1 MKAVT
6 GVFNSSSEG
15 RHAILKLRALGIS
28 DENLNFLTPS
38 DAARELTEVPT
49 LETEQPGM
57 GKAIGAVVGGVTG
70 AALGPIGLAFVSL
83 LVPGVGAVAAAGL
96 YAAALLGVGGAA
108 AGAAV
113 GGTLEDSMSDGL
125 PKDELFVYEDALRR
139 GRTVVIALA
148 KDDEQAEAAR
158 TALEEVG
165 AESIDAA
172 RKQWW
177 IGLRD
182 AEAERYSAGGR
193 ISPRQNRSSRRDL
206 PPPCIRTS
214 AAGSSL
220 KRAVNCGNAIVKC
233 TIRNR
238 SGTAT
243 NGDSTTTAVCR
254 KNTAPASRFEARE
267 IQHPGSLR
275 SLRAGSNRLDP

>member
-38 DAARELTEVPT
+38 DAARELTKVPT

-165 AESIDAA
+165 AETIDAA

-193 ISPRQNRSSRRDL
+193 DF
-206 PPPCIRTS
+206 
-214 AAGSSL
+214 
-220 KRAVNCGNAIVKC
+220 
-233 TIRNR
+233 
-238 SGTAT
+238 
-243 NGDSTTTAVCR
+243 TTAESVFQEGFTAALHPDLRGR
-254 KNTAPASRFEARE
+254 KFTEARRQLRKRYRE
-267 IQHPGSLR
+267 IYDQEPFRHGYERGEHYYR
-275 SLRAGSNRLDP
+275 SLQEKYSAGQPV